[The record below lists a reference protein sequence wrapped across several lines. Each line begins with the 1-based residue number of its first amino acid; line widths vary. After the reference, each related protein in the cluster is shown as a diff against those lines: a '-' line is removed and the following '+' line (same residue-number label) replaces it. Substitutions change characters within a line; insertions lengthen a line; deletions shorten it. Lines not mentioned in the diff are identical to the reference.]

1 MHPSFQTLL
10 FPSQQLPLMAVIYMA
25 SRQHNIYKIILG
37 KKDLNNSCQA
47 SKGAAVGSDSV
58 FLFSPFLF
66 CVRSANT
73 LCYTA
78 AQHSTQHTQS
88 CAMHPPTPGADSA
101 QQQQCCP
108 SPAKGTNPAGNDGAA
123 SLCAQIPH
131 PTTVTAPGERQ
142 HLAHE
147 PYLHT
152 ATGSVTSQPA
162 AHRPEHL
169 LTPALPPSPRS
180 ELHVARGAR
189 TVLCPEPGT
198 PVGRAGHGHSAGA
211 VGQFDKQ
218 EGYVR
223 HLGKAAP
230 VFPERREHAVSR
242 DSSGE
247 VTASQGTSFSL
258 NSIIY

>member
-1 MHPSFQTLL
+1 M
-10 FPSQQLPLMAVIYMA
+10 PSQQRRCCWIRL
-25 SRQHNIYKIILG
+25 
-37 KKDLNNSCQA
+37 
-47 SKGAAVGSDSV
+47 
-58 FLFSPFLF
+58 FLFPPFLF

-88 CAMHPPTPGADSA
+88 CAMHPPTPGAGSA

-180 ELHVARGAR
+180 ELHVAQELAQCFAQSQAR
-189 TVLCPEPGT
+189 QWDG
-198 PVGRAGHGHSAGA
+198 
-211 VGQFDKQ
+211 
-218 EGYVR
+218 
-223 HLGKAAP
+223 
-230 VFPERREHAVSR
+230 
-242 DSSGE
+242 
-247 VTASQGTSFSL
+247 QGTDTAREPWVSL
-258 NSIIY
+258 INRRAT